1 MKKGTV
7 KSILML
13 GIFYFVFLGA
23 EYYFDNMMA
32 FVTDADGVVLAQSYI
47 LGSSV
52 LGFLL
57 YAPMEKMLPAKIKQL
72 FWSMSSA
79 AVILMFFFIKIHSGY
94 GHTLRAG
101 LFLFLLLGYFGSGVH
116 YLVAQT
122 FAAENETEK
131 SHLARTVGCAY
142 AFGILLQF
150 INNNCISSVAVQVIF
165 LCLAFAVMEGLF
177 MVKAQQVDAQGETHP
192 LIEADGV
199 ARKTGMLLIFIVALM
214 TFIFAT
220 LDNAVTLVHA
230 GGGADIGQWPRLLLA
245 CSGLLA
251 GFLYD
256 IEKGAYQNIIMYC
269 VMMLSTICVVV
280 ITCGGPFILGLVVF
294 YLSAGFFSI
303 YFASSFMRL
312 SYVMKEGKL
321 WAGLGRAVNNLCAVG
336 TASMSLALL
345 HSPSYVTI
353 VIALVLFAI
362 TSVLIFV
369 YQRYVDQ
376 MRWKQ
381 ENAILSQEAE
391 KTEKILE
398 THKKSEEELLALFAQ
413 EFSLT
418 PREVEVLACMLH
430 SEDNVTEM
438 ATQLAIS
445 RAALYRH
452 ISNMNEKTNTKARI
466 GLLQFYY
473 AWMQEK

>member
-1 MKKGTV
+1 M
-7 KSILML
+7 
-13 GIFYFVFLGA
+13 
-23 EYYFDNMMA
+23 
-32 FVTDADGVVLAQSYI
+32 
-47 LGSSV
+47 
-52 LGFLL
+52 
-57 YAPMEKMLPAKIKQL
+57 
-72 FWSMSSA
+72 
-79 AVILMFFFIKIHSGY
+79 
-94 GHTLRAG
+94 
-101 LFLFLLLGYFGSGVH
+101 H

-122 FAAENETEK
+122 FATEIETEK

-177 MVKAQQVDAQGETHP
+177 MVKAQQVGAQGETHP

-256 IEKGAYQNIIMYC
+256 IKKGAYQNIIMYC

-303 YFASSFMRL
+303 YFASSYASFVCNVR
-312 SYVMKEGKL
+312 GKTMG
-321 WAGLGRAVNNLCAVG
+321 WTGACCQQ
-336 TASMSLALL
+336 
-345 HSPSYVTI
+345 
-353 VIALVLFAI
+353 
-362 TSVLIFV
+362 SVCGGNGF
-369 YQRYVDQ
+369 
-376 MRWKQ
+376 
-381 ENAILSQEAE
+381 
-391 KTEKILE
+391 
-398 THKKSEEELLALFAQ
+398 
-413 EFSLT
+413 
-418 PREVEVLACMLH
+418 
-430 SEDNVTEM
+430 NVTGTFTFAKLCYHCHCTCVICYYKCSDFCIPEIWGSNAM
-438 ATQLAIS
+438 ETGKCNFITGS
-445 RAALYRH
+445 RKNRKD
-452 ISNMNEKTNTKARI
+452 IRNT
-466 GLLQFYY
+466 
-473 AWMQEK
+473 